1 MARDSRIG
9 AIVLRPLNVRAP
21 GPENDADD
29 ADDGDDADVA
39 DDAGFDAPAVPGLAP
54 QFGQNAASLGRGA

>member
-21 GPENDADD
+21 GPEND